1 MAPSFIS
8 VSLLFIGL
16 HAADGFLEFMTDECV
31 FNSTE
36 LKDIEYIRSYYY
48 NKLELTRFSS
58 SVGKYV
64 GFTEYG
70 VRNAAN
76 WNKDASELIAMRA
89 QKEVYCLNSIQ
100 IKYNNVLTKSA
111 EPYVRLHSETPPG
124 GGPLSMLVCSVYDF
138 YPKKI
143 IVRWTRDGRPETT
156 GVTSTDELADG
167 DWYYQ
172 THSHLEYTPRSG
184 EKISCVVEH
193 ISLSKPLV
201 TDWNPSM
208 PESERNKVA
217 IGASGLILGLT
228 LSLAGF
234 IYYKRKARG
243 QNTPM
248 SSDGSDRSRIRGDL
262 QQVHQSLDLVHL
274 LPLTPVW
281 CFRPVQSGFNGPV
294 SAFNAHLFFSLNQDG
309 SWFPVTEPGPGL
321 GSGPAARQM
330 EGKAGLDQM
339 WMGAGSVQVLLL
351 EQLLELVQIYLC

>member
-36 LKDIEYIRSYYY
+36 LKDIEYITSYYY
-48 NKLELTRFSS
+48 NKLELTRTLLLVLILVPVSS
-58 SVGKYV
+58 Q
-64 GFTEYG
+64 
-70 VRNAAN
+70 
-76 WNKDASELIAMRA
+76 NKPSPCHIL
-89 QKEVYCLNSIQ
+89 SP
-100 IKYNNVLTKSA
+100 A

-243 QNTPM
+243 
-248 SSDGSDRSRIRGDL
+248 RI
-262 QQVHQSLDLVHL
+262 LVPSH
-274 LPLTPVW
+274 
-281 CFRPVQSGFNGPV
+281 
-294 SAFNAHLFFSLNQDG
+294 
-309 SWFPVTEPGPGL
+309 
-321 GSGPAARQM
+321 
-330 EGKAGLDQM
+330 
-339 WMGAGSVQVLLL
+339 
-351 EQLLELVQIYLC
+351 